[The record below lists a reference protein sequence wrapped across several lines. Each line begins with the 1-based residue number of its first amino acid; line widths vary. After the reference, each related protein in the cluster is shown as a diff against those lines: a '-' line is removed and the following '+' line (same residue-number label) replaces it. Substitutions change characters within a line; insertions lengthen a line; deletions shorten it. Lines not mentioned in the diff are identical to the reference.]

1 MKKVKITTIILA
13 IILVSLVAFGGVYI
27 KTQNRMEDK
36 VKEYSFGRELNGGR
50 IIELKV
56 KEESDEEEETTTQN
70 SDDLTV
76 ENYETVKNTI
86 EKRLK
91 SLSAQD
97 YTISLNKKDG
107 TIRVELPEDER
118 TDDLAYYLVASGKV
132 ELKEKDTSTELLNE
146 SMVKKVQY
154 TYKTN
159 TDGAYQ
165 VYLEILLT
173 KDGQSKIEEI
183 KNDYA
188 LLATEIEEIEKKDK
202 STTDSTEDTTTTE
215 ETDTT
220 TENTDGTD
228 ENKEETKK
236 VAKLSLAGTEYDI
249 ESLEKNKITVK
260 IGSETSNNT
269 SVNNNIAKA
278 AEIAMLVNSGKY
290 PIEYEAKTN
299 RLVYSDISKEQLIY
313 FALII
318 AILLVVVF
326 IVFTVKYKTKGLL
339 SSISCVGFIAILSLL
354 LRYTNVNISIEG
366 IGAIILTILIDLKL
380 NQIMLN
386 KMKTMNVVNEATV
399 SSYKEIFSKL
409 IPIMIITLVFCFSGW
424 ANLSSFGMIMFW
436 GLILVAVYNVIFTK
450 TLLKLKESK

>member
-249 ESLEKNKITVK
+249 ESLEKNKIIVK

-299 RLVYSDISKEQLIY
+299 KLVYSDISKEQLIY

>member
-132 ELKEKDTSTELLNE
+132 ELKEKDTSTKLLNE